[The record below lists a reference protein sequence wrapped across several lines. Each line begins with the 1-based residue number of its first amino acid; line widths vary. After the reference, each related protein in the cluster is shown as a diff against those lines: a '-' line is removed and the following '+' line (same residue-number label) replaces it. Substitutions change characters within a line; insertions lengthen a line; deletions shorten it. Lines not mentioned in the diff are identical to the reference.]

1 MLELVL
7 TRCTSECRRANAF
20 HYSVSGFLKTYLVR
34 LCIYSD
40 WPYFYGL
47 CLCHDLSQS
56 EDLTKRVPHDRT
68 DIAIML
74 YRMQLTVL

>member
-20 HYSVSGFLKTYLVR
+20 YYSVSGFLKTYLVR

-40 WPYFYGL
+40 WPYFYGAVSVSVIL
-47 CLCHDLSQS
+47 KDA
-56 EDLTKRVPHDRT
+56 DNT
-68 DIAIML
+68 DNADDGN
-74 YRMQLTVL
+74 